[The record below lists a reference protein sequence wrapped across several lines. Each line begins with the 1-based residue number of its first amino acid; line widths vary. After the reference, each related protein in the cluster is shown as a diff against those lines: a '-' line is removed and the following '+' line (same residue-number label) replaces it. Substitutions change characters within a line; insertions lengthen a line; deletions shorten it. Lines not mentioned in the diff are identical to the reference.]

1 MFKTKNKKIR
11 MFVFVWNR
19 LMARSRQKANSF
31 CSFSTIWKKVEITQ
45 AGEFSYIFL
54 GGEISSP
61 VGKRKVR
68 LIFITNLLSLSNRKC
83 VSNVI
88 DLPPG
93 FDVNVIL
100 RRV

>member
-1 MFKTKNKKIR
+1 VEPFDGPFTAKGQQFLFIFFVTK
-11 MFVFVWNR
+11 
-19 LMARSRQKANSF
+19 QYG
-31 CSFSTIWKKVEITQ
+31 KKVEITQ

-54 GGEISSP
+54 GRGEISSP

-83 VSNVI
+83 VSDVI

-93 FDVNVIL
+93 SDVNVIF

>member
-1 MFKTKNKKIR
+1 

-31 CSFSTIWKKVEITQ
+31 CSFSSWRNNMEKGGNNQSRWI
-45 AGEFSYIFL
+45 FLYFL

-83 VSNVI
+83 VSDVI

-93 FDVNVIL
+93 FDVNVIF